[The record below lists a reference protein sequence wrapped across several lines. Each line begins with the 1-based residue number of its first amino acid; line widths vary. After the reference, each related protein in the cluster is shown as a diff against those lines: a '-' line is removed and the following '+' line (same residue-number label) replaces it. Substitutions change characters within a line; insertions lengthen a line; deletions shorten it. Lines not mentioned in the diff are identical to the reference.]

1 MYLEATSYSTKKI
14 ILRIPNYFQCKVL
27 VVLLFFFYTSVI
39 HAQENQDPARFTL
52 DNLTITDEVTG
63 DLNKD
68 GIVDYVYLV
77 KGVDPAYVV
86 HSDMMGMV
94 DRNRRGIVI
103 LLSEG
108 DDYQLTVQNIGCF
121 SSGLEEP
128 GNYYQP
134 ELDLI
139 IQNGI
144 LKVHFAHGRYGYW
157 RYLFRYQ
164 DEAFKLIGYFHR
176 YGGAIVEKE
185 VSINFSTRKKK
196 VKVNVNEN
204 AQGGDEEYQVEWSSF
219 ELDALIRLSDIQDFD
234 MLDLGRY

>member
-1 MYLEATSYSTKKI
+1 MISTC
-14 ILRIPNYFQCKVL
+14 FQSRLFWVS
-27 VVLLFFFYTSVI
+27 LLFFYISVI
-39 HAQENQDPARFTL
+39 DAQESQDPARFTL
-52 DNLTITDEVTG
+52 DNLNITDEVTG

-68 GIVDYVYLV
+68 GIVDYVFLV

-94 DRNRRGIVI
+94 DRNRRGLVI
-103 LLSEG
+103 LLSES

-128 GNYYQP
+128 GSYTKP

-164 DEAFKLIGYFHR
+164 DEAFKLIGYFHS
-176 YGGAIVEKE
+176 YGGSIVEKE

-204 AQGGDEEYQVEWSSF
+204 AQGGDEEYQVEWSRF

-234 MLDLGRY
+234 MLDLSRY

>member
-1 MYLEATSYSTKKI
+1 MISTC
-14 ILRIPNYFQCKVL
+14 FQSRLFWVS
-27 VVLLFFFYTSVI
+27 LLFFYISVI
-39 HAQENQDPARFTL
+39 DAQESQDPARFTL
-52 DNLTITDEVTG
+52 DNLNITDEVTG

-68 GIVDYVYLV
+68 GIVDYVFLV

-94 DRNRRGIVI
+94 DRNRRGLVI
-103 LLSEG
+103 LLSES

-128 GNYYQP
+128 GNYTKP

-164 DEAFKLIGYFHR
+164 DEAFKLIGYFHS
-176 YGGAIVEKE
+176 YGGSIVEKE

-204 AQGGDEEYQVEWSSF
+204 AQGGDEEYQVEWSRF

-234 MLDLGRY
+234 MLDLSRY

>member
-1 MYLEATSYSTKKI
+1 M
-14 ILRIPNYFQCKVL
+14 
-27 VVLLFFFYTSVI
+27 
-39 HAQENQDPARFTL
+39 
-52 DNLTITDEVTG
+52 
-63 DLNKD
+63 NKD
-68 GIVDYVYLV
+68 GIVDYVFLV

-121 SSGLEEP
+121 SSGLEER
-128 GNYYQP
+128 GNYHQP
-134 ELDLI
+134 VLDLI

-144 LKVHFAHGRYGYW
+144 LKVHFAYGRYGYW

-164 DEAFKLIGYFHR
+164 EEAFKLIGYFHS

-196 VKVNVNEN
+196 VKVNINEN
-204 AQGGDEEYQVEWSSF
+204 AQGGDEEYQVEWSRF

-234 MLDLGRY
+234 KLDLSRY